1 MVKMLVNKLN
11 HIINGPIKRYSSLP
25 PLPKSNFT
33 PDKYLGPSIEELL
46 KVRQTRLNPVLTTY
60 YGTPLAFNQGY
71 KQWLFDLQGKRYL
84 DMFGGICTVS
94 VGHSHPKVSEALVQ
108 QIKKLGHVSNVYFH
122 PKIHEYA
129 ERLTNKFPGGLKV
142 VYFVNSGSEAND
154 LAVLM
159 ARAYTRNTAILT
171 LKNSYHGM
179 TYQTM
184 GLTSNAAYKHAVPQA
199 PDIHNVMNPDV
210 YKGPW
215 GGAHCRDSPVQ
226 TTRSCSCSSSDCQ
239 AKAKYIDQLKDIFKY
254 SVKPGNLAAFFAES
268 IQGMGGVVQFP
279 KGYIKE
285 AYKIVKEN
293 GGVFVSDEVQTGF
306 GRTGEHF
313 WGFEMHNI
321 QPDIVTVAKGI
332 GNGFPLAAV
341 VTRSEIAQALTNS
354 MHFNTFGGNPLACA
368 VGIAVLD
375 VIQEE
380 QLQENSL
387 EIGTYLL
394 QQLEKLK
401 SKYSI
406 IGDVRGKGLMIGLEL
421 IKNDEFASPV
431 ENEKYFQVWEAC
443 RDLGLIIGR
452 GGIHGNVLRIKPPMC
467 ITKEDAKFTIEVL
480 DRVFEKIK

>member
-1 MVKMLVNKLN
+1 
-11 HIINGPIKRYSSLP
+11 
-25 PLPKSNFT
+25 
-33 PDKYLGPSIEELL
+33 
-46 KVRQTRLNPVLTTY
+46 
-60 YGTPLAFNQGY
+60 
-71 KQWLFDLQGKRYL
+71 
-84 DMFGGICTVS
+84 
-94 VGHSHPKVSEALVQ
+94 
-108 QIKKLGHVSNVYFH
+108 
-122 PKIHEYA
+122 
-129 ERLTNKFPGGLKV
+129 
-142 VYFVNSGSEAND
+142 
-154 LAVLM
+154 
-159 ARAYTRNTAILT
+159 
-171 LKNSYHGM
+171 
-179 TYQTM
+179 
-184 GLTSNAAYKHAVPQA
+184 
-199 PDIHNVMNPDV
+199 
-210 YKGPW
+210 
-215 GGAHCRDSPVQ
+215 
-226 TTRSCSCSSSDCQ
+226 
-239 AKAKYIDQLKDIFKY
+239 
-254 SVKPGNLAAFFAES
+254 
-268 IQGMGGVVQFP
+268 MGGVVQFP